1 MFWRSKLFWFRRV
14 AVKICL
20 WGSYSWSS
28 CVDGVTFTLL
38 KKFKILLLKQTVRTA
53 SFTDVP
59 LPAELYLLHWKM
71 FWIPRSKLSNTW
83 NLEALVS
90 ACLKNSAKT
99 YFRHTIL
106 FYTSVRWLLKVNV
119 LNRVFEM
126 KDEMKLFSKLK
137 ANKFLSYISDK
148 IWLKSLSYLAEIFEK
163 LNNLNLK
170 VQGKSTNIIQLRNE
184 SATILFE
191 VAILVS

>member
-1 MFWRSKLFWFRRV
+1 MKSGSLS
-14 AVKICL
+14 ICL
-20 WGSYSWSS
+20 
-28 CVDGVTFTLL
+28 
-38 KKFKILLLKQTVRTA
+38 FKELSEDIFSTH
-53 SFTDVP
+53 DV
-59 LPAELYLLHWKM
+59 L
-71 FWIPRSKLSNTW
+71 
-83 NLEALVS
+83 
-90 ACLKNSAKT
+90 
-99 YFRHTIL
+99 L

-137 ANKFLSYISDK
+137 ANKFLSYINDK

-184 SATILFE
+184 SASILFE

>member
-1 MFWRSKLFWFRRV
+1 MKSGSLS
-14 AVKICL
+14 ICL
-20 WGSYSWSS
+20 
-28 CVDGVTFTLL
+28 
-38 KKFKILLLKQTVRTA
+38 FKELSEDIFSTH
-53 SFTDVP
+53 DV
-59 LPAELYLLHWKM
+59 L
-71 FWIPRSKLSNTW
+71 
-83 NLEALVS
+83 
-90 ACLKNSAKT
+90 
-99 YFRHTIL
+99 L